1 MAPLRKVLLPI
12 LLVAFFC
19 DGRGFA
25 QEFAVVSPATLQRL
39 PSLAGTMEGKYA
51 ISVANKN
58 LGRPPAPV
66 SRIHVEGTLP
76 HQGIFDQSIA
86 ALAELGVMR
95 DLALAY
101 RLTGDRQYLD
111 QASKF
116 IDAWVSTY
124 QLSFNPI
131 DESGLDALMLTND
144 LCRDQFSPLLRS
156 KVDAFLRRMVEGYL
170 DSIRNLKK
178 PDTTNWQ
185 SLRVELITMGAF
197 ALGDQRLIEAAKEA
211 FETQLTA
218 NVYAD
223 GTLED
228 FHQRD
233 ALHYVTYD
241 LDPLLMAA
249 ECAHVHQMDWF
260 HWRSRTGS
268 TLDAAVLWLVPYA
281 EGTKQHEEF
290 AHTTLPFDKQRM
302 QAGVAHFSKVWDPKE
317 SLKTFGLAAAM
328 DPQFRT
334 VADTLRSKPG
344 YYVNHWIVLLLW

>member
-1 MAPLRKVLLPI
+1 MKVSRSVACAVVVVTLLCVRSS
-12 LLVAFFC
+12 VAESFS
-19 DGRGFA
+19 
-25 QEFAVVSPATLQRL
+25 VVSPQALRRL
-39 PSLAGTMEGKYA
+39 PGLAGTMEGRYA

-58 LGRPPAPV
+58 LERSPASV

-76 HQGIFDQSIA
+76 HQGIFDASIA

-95 DLALAY
+95 DFALAY
-101 RLTGDRQYLD
+101 RLTSDRRYLD

-116 IDAWVSTY
+116 IDAWISIY

-144 LCRDQFSPLLRS
+144 LCRDDFAPSLRT
-156 KVDAFLRRMVEGYL
+156 KVDAFLRSMVEGYL
-170 DSIRNLKK
+170 ESIRTLKK

-197 ALGDQRLIEAAKEA
+197 ALGDARLISAAQVA
-211 FETQLTA
+211 FEAQVAA
-218 NVYAD
+218 NVYPG

-249 ECAHVHQMDWF
+249 ACAHAHNMDWF
-260 HWRSRTGS
+260 HWHSPTGS
-268 TLDAAVLWLVPYA
+268 NLKAAVSWLVPYA
-281 EGTKQHEEF
+281 EGTEQHEEF
-290 AHTTLPFDKQRM
+290 AHSGVPFDQERM

-334 VADTLRSKPG
+334 VVDHLRNRPG